1 MDKKSDKYKGSLI
14 LWIAGEIVLFLTIL
28 GLIKKEKE
36 DDNQKE
42 E

>member
-1 MDKKSDKYKGSLI
+1 MDKKSDKYKGSLV

>member
-36 DDNQKE
+36 ENKNGK
-42 E
+42 